1 MTARPPPATPSRGP
15 QRCLREGESE
25 GSAVLSEGLR
35 EGVIL
40 GVVTVAL
47 GVAGLSPSFTW
58 IPEVPLLAAF
68 VLVPAVIV
76 GVAGYRAAKREGR
89 VTSGAVAGAI
99 AGAIGGCAGG
109 LTYMAFGKP
118 ALNVMLGL
126 AAGVVG
132 GGIVGAVGARLSTRR

>member
-1 MTARPPPATPSRGP
+1 M
-15 QRCLREGESE
+15 
-25 GSAVLSEGLR
+25 
-35 EGVIL
+35 L

-47 GVAGLSPSFTW
+47 GVAGLSPSVTW

-68 VLVPAVIV
+68 VVVPAVIV

-89 VTSGAVAGAI
+89 VSSGAVAGAI

-118 ALNVMLGL
+118 ALNVVLGL

>member
-1 MTARPPPATPSRGP
+1 LKSV
-15 QRCLREGESE
+15 
-25 GSAVLSEGLR
+25 VLIEGLR

-40 GVVTVAL
+40 VVVAVAL
-47 GVAGLSPSFTW
+47 GVAGLSPSLSW

-68 VLVPAVIV
+68 VLVPAMII
-76 GVAGYRAAKREGR
+76 GVAGYRAGKREGR

-109 LTYMAFGKP
+109 LTYVAFGKP
-118 ALNVMLGL
+118 AVNVVLGL

-132 GGIVGAVGARLSTRR
+132 GAVVGAIGARLSPRRERI